1 MERAHRRHGMVF
13 AKVAGLGLLLVGLF
27 VVFAGQALA
36 SGPSGEYATYSDC
49 PYENVSVSQC
59 NYIETTGGEVKIGST
74 RVPIAQTLLIQG
86 GSSLNFETGQELFYA
101 ARDGVTLSK
110 TPEPVEG
117 GLFGVMPKAKF
128 PPLLLRVYEILFKKR
143 LFEVNAVT
151 ELAKPASEIGIDASN
166 FVGGEGAAF
175 VLPIKIRLE
184 NPLLGSTCYIG
195 SDSTPIYLNM
205 TAGTTSPSPPNTPIT
220 GFPGTFAFAA
230 EGAILNDTGYKL
242 LDNNFAVPQ
251 ATGCGGPLS
260 AIVDPILNTKI
271 GLPSAAGN
279 NTAIFT
285 GNLKRAYAPAVHA
298 SIK

>member
-1 MERAHRRHGMVF
+1 MERAHRRYGMVF
-13 AKVAGLGLLLVGLF
+13 GRVAGFGVLLAGLF
-27 VVFAGQALA
+27 VVCVGQAFA
-36 SGPSGEYATYSDC
+36 SGPSGEYAPYADC
-49 PYENVSVSQC
+49 PYENPLVSQC
-59 NYIETTGGEVKIGST
+59 NYIEATGGEVRIGSA

-86 GSSLNFETGQELFYA
+86 GSSLNFETGQEQFYA
-101 ARDGVTLSK
+101 ARDGITLSRVS
-110 TPEPVEG
+110 EPVEG

-128 PPLLLRVYEILFKKR
+128 PPFLLRVYEILFKKR

-151 ELAKPASEIGIDASN
+151 ELAKPASELDIDASN
-166 FVGGEGAAF
+166 FVAGEGVAF
-175 VLPIKIRLE
+175 VLPIKIHLE

-205 TAGTTSPSPPNTPIT
+205 TDGTTSPNPPNTTMT

-260 AIVDPILNTKI
+260 AIVDPIINTKI
-271 GLPSAAGN
+271 GLPSSAGN